1 MLRIPSFIAPIRI
14 DASRVEFLSR
24 IPLQA
29 KAKGFIVFRA
39 PHKII
44 ADNARRNR
52 KLPVIQQ
59 VGSMPNNIKSDFTCR
74 NVSMFLL
81 DLRKLKKVSSLK
93 IKILQRLKK
102 RLPEN

>member
-1 MLRIPSFIAPIRI
+1 MLRIPSFIAPIRF

-39 PHKII
+39 PQNTII
-44 ADNARRNR
+44 NSAHRNR

-59 VGSMPNNIKSDFTCR
+59 VGSKPNNIKSDFTCR
-74 NVSMFLL
+74 NVSILL
-81 DLRKLKKVSSLK
+81 V
-93 IKILQRLKK
+93 
-102 RLPEN
+102 ENIGYLLIREF

>member
-1 MLRIPSFIAPIRI
+1 MLRIPPFLAPIRI
-14 DASRVEFLSR
+14 DASRVEFFSR

-44 ADNARRNR
+44 TDNARRNR
-52 KLPVIQQ
+52 KLLVIQQ
-59 VGSMPNNIKSDFTCR
+59 VGSKPNNIKSDLSCR

-81 DLRKLKKVSSLK
+81 DHSYIVY
-93 IKILQRLKK
+93 IFQRLLHFFNKASM
-102 RLPEN
+102 LYNHI